1 MKIHDKEYN
10 DLCTLQESMY
20 ALNLDMSERSDLEDL
35 KKEITKINAIADKL
49 LSLNDKDMKDK
60 VAEFDKLYFQ
70 NGYDD

>member
-1 MKIHDKEYN
+1 MKIHDEEYN
-10 DLCTLQESMY
+10 DLCTLQEIMY
-20 ALNLDMSERSDLEDL
+20 TLNLDMSERSDLEDL